1 MKKKKI
7 GIGSLSLLLFVVG
20 CLFSFTFYNLTIGDN
35 ILTYIGLKAWS
46 NGNSGTHYTIFYSL
60 LFFIPSLILGYK
72 FKEDFGSKV
81 GKILSTIMVTI
92 IVVNSLLFTS
102 IF

>member
-1 MKKKKI
+1 M
-7 GIGSLSLLLFVVG
+7 FVVG

-72 FKEDFGSKV
+72 FNEDFGSKV

-102 IF
+102 VF

>member
-1 MKKKKI
+1 MEKKKI

-60 LFFIPSLILGYK
+60 LFFVPSLILGYK
-72 FKEDFGSKV
+72 FNEDFGSKV
-81 GKILSTIMVTI
+81 GKILSTIMITI

-102 IF
+102 VF

>member
-81 GKILSTIMVTI
+81 GKILSTIMITI

-102 IF
+102 VF

>member
-20 CLFSFTFYNLTIGDN
+20 FLFSFTFYNLTIGDN

-60 LFFIPSLILGYK
+60 LFFVPSLILGYK

-81 GKILSTIMVTI
+81 GKILSTIMVAI

>member
-1 MKKKKI
+1 VKKKKI
-7 GIGSLSLLLFVVG
+7 GIGTLSLLLFVVG

-102 IF
+102 VF

>member
-20 CLFSFTFYNLTIGDN
+20 CLFSFTFNNLRIGDN

-72 FKEDFGSKV
+72 FNEDFGSKV

-102 IF
+102 VF

>member
-1 MKKKKI
+1 M
-7 GIGSLSLLLFVVG
+7 FVVG

-46 NGNSGTHYTIFYSL
+46 NSNSGTHYTIFYSL

-72 FKEDFGSKV
+72 FNEDFGSKV

-102 IF
+102 VF

>member
-1 MKKKKI
+1 MEKKKI

-72 FKEDFGSKV
+72 FNEDFGSKV

-92 IVVNSLLFTS
+92 IVVNSVLFTS
-102 IF
+102 FF

>member
-35 ILTYIGLKAWS
+35 ILTNIGLKAWS
-46 NGNSGTHYTIFYSL
+46 NGNSGTHYTIFYAL
-60 LFFIPSLILGYK
+60 LFFVPSLILGYK
-72 FKEDFGSKV
+72 FNEDFGSKV

-102 IF
+102 VF

>member
-72 FKEDFGSKV
+72 FNEDFGSKV

-102 IF
+102 VF